1 MKISYQWLQDFID
14 SAASPEEIANLL
26 TGCGLE
32 VEDISPYN
40 SIPGGLAGIVIGE
53 VLSAEKHPNADK
65 LKVCSVNI
73 GSAISQ
79 IVCGAPNV
87 AAGQKVLVATVGAMV
102 YPTKGEPFTINKAK
116 IRGELSEGMI
126 CAEDELSLGDSHDGI
141 LVLPAHYEIGKPA
154 SDYFEVYTDYTLEIG
169 LTANRGD
176 AASHLGVARDLYAL
190 GIPKRRKVLP
200 QLILGQAENPYT
212 ITLEKD
218 AGCLR
223 YSGIEINNIAV
234 KTSPT
239 WLQNKLRAIGLS
251 PINNIVDATNYV
263 MHSLGQPLHA
273 FDAAEIAAHQI
284 IVRKAKVNEVMKT
297 LDNQS
302 RTMLGHECLIC
313 DAVRPLA
320 LAGVFGGLNS
330 GISAETKNIFIESAY
345 FDGATVRKAAKT
357 HGLNT
362 DASFRYERGTDPNIT
377 FEALHEVA
385 HLIIEIAGGYVP
397 SQIVDVYPS
406 PVLDKIINFNP
417 VKSNEL
423 IGKEIPVATQRDI
436 LQNLQIGIREL
447 NPTEWELN
455 VPPYRVDVTR
465 AVDITEEIL
474 RIYGLNNIEMGKEVK
489 SATTFSSA
497 TFGLNLK
504 NKLAQFLSNKG
515 FLEMMSNS
523 LTKSAQ
529 YNEEQLASAVS
540 LLNPL
545 SQDLNMLRID
555 LLPNMLEAMQY
566 NNNRKNSDL
575 RLFELGHT
583 YHKWGNGEAQSHYT
597 ENSYLAIGLYGK
609 KQPESWN
616 NAKTEWGYFSLKNLL
631 LQVLSKVGLNQ
642 ISYAFEADERFEQAT
657 QLKFKKKQI
666 AVMGKIEPKLAAT
679 YDLDKAVWFA
689 CIDIKMLIELA
700 ASVKFSLKPISIF
713 PAVRRD
719 LALMLAKEVSYQQ
732 LEKIAMQTAP
742 QLIKDMGVFDV
753 YQGDKIE
760 QGKKSY
766 ALNFTLQDEQK
777 TLTDQEIDLVMKK
790 LVQNFE
796 KEVGAILRG

>member
-1 MKISYQWLQDFID
+1 
-14 SAASPEEIANLL
+14 
-26 TGCGLE
+26 
-32 VEDISPYN
+32 
-40 SIPGGLAGIVIGE
+40 
-53 VLSAEKHPNADK
+53 
-65 LKVCSVNI
+65 
-73 GSAISQ
+73 
-79 IVCGAPNV
+79 
-87 AAGQKVLVATVGAMV
+87 
-102 YPTKGEPFTINKAK
+102 
-116 IRGELSEGMI
+116 
-126 CAEDELSLGDSHDGI
+126 
-141 LVLPAHYEIGKPA
+141 
-154 SDYFEVYTDYTLEIG
+154 
-169 LTANRGD
+169 
-176 AASHLGVARDLYAL
+176 
-190 GIPKRRKVLP
+190 
-200 QLILGQAENPYT
+200 
-212 ITLEKD
+212 
-218 AGCLR
+218 
-223 YSGIEINNIAV
+223 
-234 KTSPT
+234 
-239 WLQNKLRAIGLS
+239 
-251 PINNIVDATNYV
+251 
-263 MHSLGQPLHA
+263 
-273 FDAAEIAAHQI
+273 
-284 IVRKAKVNEVMKT
+284 
-297 LDNQS
+297 
-302 RTMLGHECLIC
+302 
-313 DAVRPLA
+313 
-320 LAGVFGGLNS
+320 
-330 GISAETKNIFIESAY
+330 
-345 FDGATVRKAAKT
+345 
-357 HGLNT
+357 
-362 DASFRYERGTDPNIT
+362 
-377 FEALHEVA
+377 
-385 HLIIEIAGGYVP
+385 
-397 SQIVDVYPS
+397 
-406 PVLDKIINFNP
+406 
-417 VKSNEL
+417 
-423 IGKEIPVATQRDI
+423 
-436 LQNLQIGIREL
+436 
-447 NPTEWELN
+447 
-455 VPPYRVDVTR
+455 
-465 AVDITEEIL
+465 
-474 RIYGLNNIEMGKEVK
+474 MGKEVK

-583 YHKWGNGEAQSHYT
+583 YHKWGNGEALSHYT

>member
-14 SAASPEEIANLL
+14 SPASPEEIANLL

-32 VEDISPYN
+32 VEDISPYH

-73 GSAISQ
+73 GSAINQ

-87 AAGQKVLVATVGAMV
+87 SAGQKVLVATVGATV
-102 YPTKGEPFTINKAK
+102 YPSKGEPFTINKAK
-116 IRGELSEGMI
+116 IRGEVSEGMI

-141 LVLPAHYEIGKPA
+141 LVLPDHYEVGKAA
-154 SDYFEVYTDYTLEIG
+154 SEYFEVYADYTLEIG

-190 GIPKRRKVLP
+190 DIPKKPKILP
-200 QLILGQAENPYT
+200 QLMLGQAENPYT

-223 YSGIEINNIAV
+223 YSGIEIHNISV
-234 KTSPT
+234 KPSPT

-263 MHSLGQPLHA
+263 MHSIGQPLHA

-284 IVRKAKVNEVMKT
+284 IVRQAKQGEEMKT
-297 LDNQS
+297 LDGQS

-345 FDGATVRKAAKT
+345 FDGAVVRKSAKS
-357 HGLNT
+357 HALNT

-377 FEALHEVA
+377 LEALHVVA
-385 HLIIEIAGGYVP
+385 NLILEIAGGYLP
-397 SQIVDVYPS
+397 SQLIDVYPS
-406 PVLDKIINFNP
+406 PVSDKIIVFNP
-417 VKSNEL
+417 IKSNQL
-423 IGKEIPVATQRDI
+423 IGKEIPSSKQKEI
-436 LQNLQIGIREL
+436 LHHLQIGIHEISE
-447 NPTEWELN
+447 NEWELN

-465 AVDITEEIL
+465 AIDVTEEIL

-529 YNEEQLASAVS
+529 YSEDKLQHAVN

-555 LLPNMLEAMQY
+555 LLPNLLEAMQY
-566 NNNRKNSDL
+566 NNNRKNNDL
-575 RLFELGHT
+575 RFFELGNT
-583 YHKWGNGEAQSHYT
+583 YHKYGEGKDLTHYQ

-616 NAKTEWGYFSLKNLL
+616 NPKTEFGYFSLKNLL
-631 LQVLSKVGLNQ
+631 HNLFSKVGLNQ
-642 ISYAFEADERFEQAT
+642 ISFTFEADDRFEHAT
-657 QLKFKKKQI
+657 QIKCKKKQI
-666 AVMGKIEPKLAAT
+666 AVMGKVNPTIASQF
-679 YDLDKAVWFA
+679 DLNNAVWYA
-689 CIDIKMLIELA
+689 CIDLKNLTELA
-700 ASVKFSLKPISIF
+700 ANVRFNLKPISVF

-719 LALMLAKEVSYQQ
+719 LALQLNKEISYQQ

-753 YQGDKIE
+753 YQGNKIE
-760 QGKKSY
+760 AGKKSY
-766 ALNFTLQDEQK
+766 ALNFMLQDEQK
-777 TLTDQEIDLVMKK
+777 TLTDQEIDSVMKK
-790 LVQNFE
+790 LIQNFE
-796 KEVGAILRG
+796 KETGAILRG